1 MKKILIFGSTGMAGH
16 VITRYFKS
24 LNKYEIFNSSRSRLD
39 EDTHIIDVLNNR
51 EDIINFI
58 ERLRPDIIINCIG
71 VLIRESELYPDQAI
85 YINSYFPRFLENL
98 GKKSQFKLIH
108 LSTDCVFSGERG
120 NYSETDIK
128 DGKTMYA
135 RTKSLGEVINKK
147 DLTIR
152 TSIIGPE
159 LKSRGEGLFHWF
171 FNQKNEI
178 KGYNK
183 VYWTGITTL
192 ELAKAIDVAVE
203 EDLSG
208 LYHLVPNNKISKHE
222 LLNLIKKIWNLPIKI
237 IKSDVPVS
245 DKSLINTRTDFS
257 YNIPDYEDM
266 LRELHEWMKNYNY
279 QYYKK

>member
-39 EDTHIIDVLNNR
+39 EDTHVIDVLNNR

-192 ELAKAIDVAVE
+192 ELAKAIDAAVE

>member
-192 ELAKAIDVAVE
+192 ELAKAIDAAVE